1 MKERALNILEGKDL
15 DDPSFPFICKIDDT
29 NEVDNPDFW
38 EKANP
43 MFSEPRSPYAKGLF
57 KKV

>member
-1 MKERALNILEGKDL
+1 MKERAMNILEGKDL
-15 DDPSFPFICKIDDT
+15 DDPLFPFICKIDDP

-43 MFSEPRSPYAKGLF
+43 MFSEPRSPYAK
-57 KKV
+57 